1 MIQFIPGAFTGS
13 VVTFAVLAFI
23 IAVSEEEHDR
33 KRK

>member
-1 MIQFIPGAFTGS
+1 MIQFIPGAFTGA

-23 IAVSEEEHDR
+23 IAVSEEEHER